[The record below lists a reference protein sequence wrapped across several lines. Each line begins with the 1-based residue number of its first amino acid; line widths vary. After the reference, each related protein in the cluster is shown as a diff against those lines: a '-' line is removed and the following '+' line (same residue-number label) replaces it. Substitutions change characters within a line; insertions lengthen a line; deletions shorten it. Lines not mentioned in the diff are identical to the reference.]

1 MGNGSWVGSLLGQ
14 DRVEQRGK
22 NSQTPG
28 RPPEVGGGGGGGPA
42 APPDHRSRHRS
53 RRKRGHP
60 KWDGLSGADG
70 SRLRRLHQDLPLLP
84 RLFRRVFQEAASPSN
99 SLCRHSHGVPSL
111 VVCGRVTYLIITLLS
126 LDIRWSQPRLELLAR
141 SSQCRRLTEPAPPT
155 DQPHRAHVA
164 IPRREWA

>member
-53 RRKRGHP
+53 RRK
-60 KWDGLSGADG
+60 K
-70 SRLRRLHQDLPLLP
+70 
-84 RLFRRVFQEAASPSN
+84 
-99 SLCRHSHGVPSL
+99 
-111 VVCGRVTYLIITLLS
+111 
-126 LDIRWSQPRLELLAR
+126 
-141 SSQCRRLTEPAPPT
+141 
-155 DQPHRAHVA
+155 A
-164 IPRREWA
+164 IPNGMASAGPTGVVYGGYIRTFPFFPDCFAVSSRKLPVPRIRSADIPTASQAS